1 MREVIR
7 ARRETETLNKEK
19 TMTEFDYVSAH
30 RDLVTPLWEAL
41 PEKFARLMT
50 ATAVVAKDAHQDQSD
65 LSLPWP
71 ETVPR
76 LRTIFEDLALEDP
89 AGLALASHVIYY
101 YGHLAP
107 SGKGEECFQLDGAYW
122 KFSMWADAA
131 LTSVLFAPKMFGE
144 EKAVEPRLKLKVEH
158 GMLRLTFYNEVYW
171 SGENVGPATPEAL
184 AKLRECLG
192 DALTEPK
199 PAIKE
204 NQHRALQRDLE
215 RFEEQRER
223 VRALRLPSGISARPT
238 PHEQLNGMAQP
249 GSKYLVDKLPPE
261 PQSRETMQRLI
272 ESTLWNARHAFE
284 RHALEY
290 RETTLLPLCKKHRI
304 TYCIND
310 KGNPQFVDSDGIDLD
325 LDDCEKRF
333 PEMAAAYEVL
343 DHEALAQLLGDPE
356 KRAFGIYVRPI
367 TREDL
372 K

>member
-1 MREVIR
+1 
-7 ARRETETLNKEK
+7 
-19 TMTEFDYVSAH
+19 MTEFDYVSAH
-30 RDLVTPLWEAL
+30 RDLLTPLWEAL
-41 PEKFARLMT
+41 PVHFARLMT
-50 ATAVVAKDAHQDQSD
+50 ATAVVAEYAHQDQND

-71 ETVPR
+71 ETKGAAI
-76 LRTIFEDLALEDP
+76 LRTSFENKALEDP

-107 SGKGEECFQLDGAYW
+107 SGKGEECFQLSGAYW

-131 LTSVLFAPKMFGE
+131 LTSVLFAPKLFGE
-144 EKAVEPRLKLKVEH
+144 EKAVEPRLKLSVQH
-158 GMLRLTFYNEVYW
+158 GMLRLSFSNECYS
-171 SGENVGPATPEAL
+171 SGEGVGPATPEAL
-184 AKLRECLG
+184 AKLRACLG
-192 DALTEPK
+192 EALTEPK

-223 VRALRLPSGISARPT
+223 VRALRLSAGT
-238 PHEQLNGMAQP
+238 PHEQLHGMAQP

-261 PQSRETMQRLI
+261 PIAPASMQSLI
-272 ESTLWNARHAFE
+272 ESTLAHARRALE